1 MFMILRC
8 ATGLRLSGVVLA
20 TGDGLLRIAV
30 ERQDDAVELR
40 LIGYQW
46 TSEDGMA
53 VEVEAVIA
61 NNCNVTVE
69 PFLEVHPRTA
79 KAAS

>member
-8 ATGLRLSGVVLA
+8 ATGLRQSGVVLA

-46 TSEDGMA
+46 TSEDGTA
-53 VEVEAVIA
+53 VELEAVVA
-61 NNCNVTVE
+61 NNRNVTVD
-69 PFLEVHPRTA
+69 PFLGVHPRT